1 MAFNPNELVLERI
14 RSVEE
19 YDPSTN
25 ELQGRYTQIEE
36 PSLQTS
42 ADGTDVTDAMGAKI
56 TTFYNAQ
63 TGTFGFS
70 NSLFSLELVAS
81 QFGAEK
87 IVASADNKI
96 QIPVSEV
103 IPVGADHTVTLK
115 YKPVGVKGSE
125 VKYVKVIN
133 TNNTFGK
140 TYEVNAVAGD
150 GKFTL
155 DADNKKITLPDEV
168 ASGRVFVNYTRE
180 SEAAVQVDKTTDS
193 VPKVKSLLIHAIF
206 HDPCD
211 TNLTYA
217 GAIYCPR
224 AQVDPSSIE
233 LNLTSDGKHAVT
245 YNLQKSYCD
254 DDAKLFSI
262 LVSED

>member
-63 TGTFGFS
+63 TGTFSFS
-70 NSLFSLELVAS
+70 NSLFSLDLVAS
-81 QFGAEK
+81 QLGAEK

-96 QIPVSEV
+96 KIPVSET
-103 IPVGADHTVTLK
+103 IAIGSDHTVTLK
-115 YKPVGVKGSE
+115 YVPVGTNGAE

-133 TNNTFGK
+133 SDNTFGK
-140 TYEVNAVAGD
+140 TYEVASVAGE

-155 DADNKKITLPDEV
+155 NAENKKITLPADV
-168 ASGRVFVNYTRE
+168 TGRVFVNYTRE
-180 SEAAVQVDKTTDS
+180 SEAAVQVDKTTNS
-193 VPKVKSLLIHAIF
+193 VPKVKFLLIHAIF

-224 AQVDPSSIE
+224 AQVDPSSVE

-245 YNLQKSYCD
+245 YNLQREYCSEEG
-254 DDAKLFSI
+254 KLFSI

>member
-70 NSLFSLELVAS
+70 NSLFSLDLAAS
-81 QFGAEK
+81 QFGTEK

-96 QIPVSEV
+96 KIPVSET
-103 IPVGADHTVTLK
+103 IAIGSDHTVTLK
-115 YKPVGVKGSE
+115 YVPVGTNGAE

-133 TNNTFGK
+133 GDNTFGK
-140 TYEVNAVAGD
+140 TYEVAAVAGD

-155 DADNKKITLPDEV
+155 DAASKKITLPEDV
-168 ASGRVFVNYTRE
+168 TGRVFVNYTRE

-206 HDPCD
+206 RDPCE
-211 TNLTYA
+211 TNKMFA

-224 AQVDPSSIE
+224 AQVDPSSVE
-233 LNLTSDGKHAVT
+233 LNLTSDGKHAVS
-245 YNLQKSYCD
+245 YNLQKAYCD

-262 LVSED
+262 LVSEN

>member
-63 TGTFGFS
+63 TGTFSFS
-70 NSLFSLELVAS
+70 NSLFSLDLTAS
-81 QFGAEK
+81 QLGAEK

-96 QIPVSEV
+96 KIPVSET
-103 IPVGADHTVTLK
+103 IAISSDHTVTLK
-115 YKPVGVKGSE
+115 YVPVGTNGAE

-133 TNNTFGK
+133 SDNTFGK
-140 TYEVNAVAGD
+140 TYEVASVAGE

-155 DADNKKITLPDEV
+155 NAENKKITLPADV
-168 ASGRVFVNYTRE
+168 TGRVFVNYTRE
-180 SEAAVQVDKTTDS
+180 SEAAVQVDKTTNS

-224 AQVDPSSIE
+224 AQVDPSSVE

-245 YNLQKSYCD
+245 YNLQREYCSEEG
-254 DDAKLFSI
+254 KLFSI